1 VLVAALLER
10 EKRLEGDVGGIMSV
24 TGWVGDVDETMVAET
39 EVFFVLGLF
48 KPYVVLWSGRD
59 TAGFFLLLL
68 LLLLLLFEDNRGK
81 DRLVLLAIKILLQI
95 D

>member
-1 VLVAALLER
+1 VVLVAALLER

-68 LLLLLLFEDNRGK
+68 LLLFEDNGGK
-81 DRLVLLAIKILLQI
+81 ERLVLLAIKILQI